1 MSKEEI
7 LTVLKFH
14 NYVLSFHDFKK
25 LLKYIQINDMYLGSS
40 DSLKIKF
47 SIDNEPIKNDIL
59 LIDIKFK
66 EE

>member
-1 MSKEEI
+1 MNKEEI

-40 DSLKIKF
+40 DCIKIKF
-47 SIDNEPIKNDIL
+47 SINNEPIRNDIL

>member
-1 MSKEEI
+1 MNKEEI
-7 LTVLKFH
+7 LTILKFH
-14 NYVLSFHDFKK
+14 NYILSFCDFKK
-25 LLKYIQINDMYLGSS
+25 LLKYIQITDMYLGSS